1 MTDSSQVALLGL
13 DRAELTSFV
22 ESLGEPA
29 YRGQQLRDA
38 IYRQRVEA
46 VEEISTLSQSLR
58 GKLTEKGVSV
68 GLPRIAQRFVSQ
80 DGTVRYLVALAD
92 GQTVE
97 TVWMPEG
104 DGGEAGDGSEAG
116 ELAERFAE
124 SDITDQTP
132 NRKQEQEPGWRQEQK
147 PEWGREEEQKS
158 GCGQKQK
165 PGGGQEQS
173 SDRSQSQ
180 SSGRGRQ
187 HNSDLGQSQRRVQG
201 QNQGRSTICISS
213 QVGCAVD
220 CQFCLTALLG
230 VKRNLSAGEIVGQVC
245 AVLKDQ
251 QVSPPED
258 RINLVFMGMGEPFLN
273 YENFVKAARLLV
285 EEVGIAERRMTV
297 STAGIVPRIHD
308 FGGENIRPKLAISLN
323 ASNDALRTRLM
334 PLNKK
339 WNLEML
345 MAAAKE
351 YPLRTREW
359 ITFEYVLLG
368 GVNDGP
374 ENAREVVELLR
385 GMRCKVNL
393 IALNSGPGIEF
404 ATPDTERVA
413 EFQKILR
420 DSGVPAYVRRPRGR
434 DIYAACGQLKRTVE
448 IATAPAR

>member
-1 MTDSSQVALLGL
+1 MKGLAVDGPSTIMAGMAEISQVALLGL
-13 DRAELTSFV
+13 DRAETTTLI
-22 ESLGEPA
+22 EDLGEPV
-29 YRGQQLRDA
+29 
-38 IYRQRVEA
+38 YRQRVESIGM
-46 VEEISTLSQSLR
+46 ISTWSHELRSRLEAKGISL
-58 GKLTEKGVSV
+58 
-68 GLPRIAQRFVSQ
+68 GLPRIENRFVSQ
-80 DGTVRYLVALAD
+80 DGTVRYLIALTD

-104 DGGEAGDGSEAG
+104 DDGEAGDGSEAG
-116 ELAERFAE
+116 DVAERFADMNP
-124 SDITDQTP
+124 SGP
-132 NRKQEQEPGWRQEQK
+132 VALSS
-147 PEWGREEEQKS
+147 EERPSAELVR
-158 GCGQKQK
+158 GATQKQK
-165 PGGGQEQS
+165 R
-173 SDRSQSQ
+173 D
-180 SSGRGRQ
+180 
-187 HNSDLGQSQRRVQG
+187 QRAKQG

-230 VKRNLSAGEIVGQVC
+230 VKRNLTAGEIVGQVC

-251 QVSPPED
+251 KVSPPED

-273 YENFVKAARLLV
+273 YDNFIKAARLLV

-297 STAGIVPRIHD
+297 STAGIVPRIYD
-308 FGGENIRPKLAISLN
+308 FGEEKIRPKLAISLN
-323 ASNDALRTRLM
+323 ASNDDLRTRLM

-345 MAAAKE
+345 LAAAKA

-374 ENAREVVELLR
+374 ENAKEVAELLR

-393 IALNSGPGIEF
+393 IALNPGPGIDF
-404 ATPDTERVA
+404 AIPDVERVTT
-413 EFQKILR
+413 FQTILR
-420 DSGVPAYVRRPRGR
+420 KAGIPAFVRRPRGR

-448 IATAPAR
+448 IATASEPLNR